1 MSFRLLAVL
10 GATFIV
16 LAHFSDAVG
25 LPSAGSPICA
35 TATVVEPLGL
45 ITGPLINEPMPFG
58 VDPASG
64 APRFLLVSRSRGV
77 TIDLDG
83 VPIDLAKV
91 SGART
96 GLVSVLDVRGLAIG
110 QSADHPVTLTIIYS
124 EN

>member
-16 LAHFSDAVG
+16 LAYFSNAVG
-25 LPSAGSPICA
+25 LPSAGAPISA

-45 ITGPLINEPMPFG
+45 ITGPLINEPILSG

-64 APRFLLVSRSRGV
+64 AARFLLVSRSRGV

-83 VPIDLAKV
+83 VPVDLAKV
-91 SGART
+91 TGACT
-96 GLVSVLDVRGLAIG
+96 GLVSVLDVRYLTIG